1 MGDEVAA
8 VGIPHQISIVDGA
21 LASTRVP
28 ASGRQIQRGWSVP
41 CLHGGHHR
49 PLGEVKERSGSVE
62 VLSLSLPM

>member
-21 LASTRVP
+21 LASTCVP
-28 ASGRQIQRGWSVP
+28 ASGRQIQRGWFVP

-62 VLSLSLPM
+62 VPSLSLPR

>member
-8 VGIPHQISIVDGA
+8 SEILHQISIVDGA

-28 ASGRQIQRGWSVP
+28 ASGRQIQRGWFVP
-41 CLHGGHHR
+41 FLHGGHHR

-62 VLSLSLPM
+62 VPSLSLPR